1 MHRKGI
7 NYDTG
12 FTRAGAQSSR
22 ESFDPAQVRRE
33 LEIIARDLHCNAVR
47 ISGGD
52 PQRVALAARHALDAG
67 IEAWF
72 APFPSDMTTDE
83 LVPYFAEH
91 ARLAEDLRRDSP
103 RVVFVLGCEMSLFNR
118 GFVPGATYMERIQ
131 AMMNPAL
138 PGTMSESPEM
148 IQQRFNAFL
157 RRAVAVVREQFAGP
171 ITYASGT
178 WEAVDWSAFDI
189 VGVDHYQDASNRRVY
204 REELRPYFAHGR
216 PVAVTEFGCCTY
228 RGAADRGAMGWA
240 IVDRSTQPPRLTEDV
255 IRDEQVQANYLTD
268 VLDVLDEEGVDG
280 AFWFTFASYG
290 YPFSI
295 DPRHDLDCA
304 SYGLVKILDG
314 ASGETYPG
322 MPWEPKQAFHR
333 LAERYARPD

>member
-1 MHRKGI
+1 MQQKGI

-12 FTRAGAQSSR
+12 FMRSGAQSSR
-22 ESFDPAQVRRE
+22 PSFDPAQVCRE

-47 ISGGD
+47 ISGRD
-52 PQRVALAARHALDAG
+52 PQRIALAARHALDQG
-67 IEAWF
+67 LEVWF
-72 APFPSDMTTDE
+72 SPFPSDLTTDE

-91 ARLAEDLRRDSP
+91 ARLAEALRRESP
-103 RVVFVLGCEMSLFNR
+103 RTVFVLGCEMSLFNR

-138 PGTMSESPEM
+138 PGGTSESPEQM
-148 IQQRFNAFL
+148 QQRFNAFL
-157 RRAVAVVREQFAGP
+157 QRAVAAVRRQFAGP
-171 ITYASGT
+171 ITYASGA
-178 WEAVDWSAFDI
+178 WEEVDWSAFDI
-189 VGVDHYQDASNRRVY
+189 VGVDHYRDASNQRVY
-204 REELRPYFAHGR
+204 REQLRPYFAHGR

-255 IRDEQVQANYLTD
+255 VRDEQVQASYLTD
-268 VLDVLDEEGVDG
+268 VLDTLVEEGVDS
-280 AFWFTFASYG
+280 AFWFTFAGYG
-290 YPFSI
+290 YPFSG

-304 SYGLVKILDG
+304 SYGLVKILDR

-322 MPWEPKQAFHR
+322 LPWEPKQAFHR
-333 LAERYARPD
+333 LSERYARLG